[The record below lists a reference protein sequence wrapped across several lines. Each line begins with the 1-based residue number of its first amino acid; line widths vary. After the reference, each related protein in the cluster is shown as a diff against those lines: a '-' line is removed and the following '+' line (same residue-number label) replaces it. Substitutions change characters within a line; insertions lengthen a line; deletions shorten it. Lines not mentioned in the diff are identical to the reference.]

1 VPGKCVLA
9 IDAGSSGCRSLIID
23 LKGNLVSSASQEWS
37 YDLTSPEIAPM
48 GKEFS
53 PRKFWDI
60 ICRLIR
66 ESIQK
71 AEVAP
76 VDIIAVS
83 SASQRQGV
91 VFLDKKGHE
100 LYAGPNTD
108 IRAIM
113 EGFAIDGEY
122 GDEVYRITGHKPSLL
137 FVPARLKWFQANY
150 PRIYERITTALSIGD
165 WVTFRLSGERVAEVS
180 CVADLGLVDIH
191 EVKWSDKLGERLQLS
206 REVCPMIVI
215 AGTRI
220 GEVTSEAAR
229 KTGLSTGTA
238 VVAGGADT
246 QCGLLGMG
254 IKDKGQVGIL
264 GGWSGAIQMVT
275 TRAIIDPKGRL
286 WSGCHALPRRWVL
299 ESNAQESGG
308 AYRWLKG
315 LLFGASDKPEDIYAL
330 MDSLAQEVPPGA
342 GGMLAFIGPT
352 VMDMSR
358 LKPSLGG
365 FIFPVT
371 PSITAVERK
380 HFVRAALENLA
391 FAFKANCAQLEEV
404 SRQKIKKVSIGGGLA
419 QSRCLVKILS
429 DVLGMPVTCFESPQ
443 VTAWGA
449 AMCAAVGSGVYPDL
463 KRAMVA
469 MRPKSRVV
477 EPDTQSGQEYA
488 GYYERWLTTA
498 KWLEDLYEK
507 IG

>member
-1 VPGKCVLA
+1 VPGKYVVVV
-9 IDAGSSGCRSLIID
+9 DAGSSGCRSLIID
-23 LKGNLVSSASQEWS
+23 LKGNLVSLAYQEWA
-37 YDLTSPEIAPM
+37 YDVVPPEIAPM
-48 GKEFS
+48 GKEFK
-53 PRKFWDI
+53 PGKFWDI

-66 ESIQK
+66 ESIKK
-71 AEVAP
+71 ADISP

-100 LYAGPNTD
+100 LYAAPNTD
-108 IRAIM
+108 LRAIM
-113 EGFAIDGEY
+113 EGFAIDGEF

-137 FVPARLKWFQANY
+137 FTPARLKWFQANS
-150 PRIYERITTALSIGD
+150 PRVYEKIATALSIGD
-165 WVTFRLSGERVAEVS
+165 WITYRLSGERVAEVS

-191 EVKWSDKLGERLQLS
+191 EVKWSDTLGERLQLS
-206 REVCPMIVI
+206 REVCPMIVT
-215 AGTRI
+215 AGTRVGWI
-220 GEVTSEAAR
+220 TSEAVK
-229 KTGLSTGTA
+229 KTGLSSGTV

-254 IKDKGQVGIL
+254 VKDKGEVGIVV
-264 GGWSGAIQMVT
+264 GWSGAIQMVT
-275 TRAIIDPKGRL
+275 TRPIIDPKGRL

-299 ESNAQESGG
+299 ESNAQECGG

-315 LLFGASDKPEDIYAL
+315 LLFSASDQREDIYGL
-330 MDSLAQEVPPGA
+330 MDSLAQEVPAGA
-342 GGMLAFIGPT
+342 EGMLAFIGPA

-371 PSITAVERK
+371 PSVTSMERK

-391 FAFKANCAQLEEV
+391 FAFKGNCAQLEEV
-404 SRQKIKKVSIGGGLA
+404 SRQKVKEVSIGGGIA

-429 DVLGMPVTCFESPQ
+429 DILAMPVTCFESPQ

-463 KRAMVA
+463 QRAMVA

-477 EPDTQSGQEYA
+477 EPDAQSGEEYA

-498 KWLEDLYEK
+498 RWLQDLYEK

>member
-1 VPGKCVLA
+1 
-9 IDAGSSGCRSLIID
+9 
-23 LKGNLVSSASQEWS
+23 
-37 YDLTSPEIAPM
+37 M
-48 GKEFS
+48 GKEFK
-53 PRKFWDI
+53 PGKFWDI

-66 ESIQK
+66 ESIKK
-71 AEVAP
+71 ADISP

-100 LYAGPNTD
+100 LYAAPNTD
-108 IRAIM
+108 LRALM
-113 EGFAIDGEY
+113 EGFAIDGEC

-137 FVPARLKWFQANY
+137 FTPARLKWFQANY
-150 PRIYERITTALSIGD
+150 PRIYEKIATALSIGD
-165 WVTFRLSGERVAEVS
+165 WITYRLSGERVAEVS

-191 EVKWSDKLGERLQLS
+191 EVKWSDTLGERLQLS
-206 REVCPMIVI
+206 REVCPMIVT
-215 AGTRI
+215 AGTRVGWI
-220 GEVTSEAAR
+220 TSEAVK
-229 KTGLSTGTA
+229 KTGLSTGTV

-254 IKDKGQVGIL
+254 VKDKGEVGIVV
-264 GGWSGAIQMVT
+264 GWSGAIQMVT
-275 TRAIIDPKGRL
+275 TRPVIDPKGRL

-299 ESNAQESGG
+299 ESNAQECGG
-308 AYRWLKG
+308 AYRWLKS
-315 LLFGASDKPEDIYAL
+315 LLFSASDKSEDIYGL
-330 MDSLAQEVPPGA
+330 MDNLAQEVPPGA
-342 GGMLAFIGPT
+342 GGMLAFIGPA

-365 FIFPVT
+365 FIFSVT
-371 PSITAVERK
+371 PSITAVEMK
-380 HFVRAALENLA
+380 HFVRAVLENLA
-391 FAFKANCAQLEEV
+391 FAFKGNCAQLEEV
-404 SRQKIKKVSIGGGLA
+404 SRQKVKEVSIGGGLA

-429 DVLGMPVTCFESPQ
+429 DILAMPVTCFESPQ

-463 KRAMVA
+463 KRAMAA

-477 EPDTQSGQEYA
+477 EPDAQSGQEYA
-488 GYYERWLTTA
+488 PHYERWLTTA

>member
-1 VPGKCVLA
+1 MPGKYVVA

-23 LKGNLVSSASQEWS
+23 LKGNLVSLAYQEWF
-37 YDLTSPEIAPM
+37 YDLTPPEIAPM
-48 GKEFS
+48 GKEFK
-53 PRKFWDI
+53 PGKFWDI

-66 ESIQK
+66 ESIKK
-71 AEVAP
+71 AGISP

-91 VFLDKKGHE
+91 VFLDKKGRE
-100 LYAGPNTD
+100 LYAAPNTD
-108 IRAIM
+108 LRAIM
-113 EGFAIDGEY
+113 EGFAIDGEF

-137 FVPARLKWFQANY
+137 FTPARLKWFQANY
-150 PRIYERITTALSIGD
+150 PRIYEKIATALSIGD
-165 WVTFRLSGERVAEVS
+165 WITYRLSGERVAEVS

-191 EVKWSDKLGERLQLS
+191 EVKWSDTLGGRLQLS
-206 REVCPMIVI
+206 REVCPMIVT
-215 AGTRI
+215 AGTRVGWI
-220 GEVTSEAAR
+220 TSEAAR
-229 KTGLSTGTA
+229 KTGLSAGTV

-254 IKDKGQVGIL
+254 VKDKGEVGIVV
-264 GGWSGAIQMVT
+264 GWSGAIQMVT
-275 TRAIIDPKGRL
+275 ARPVIDPKGRL

-299 ESNAQESGG
+299 ESNAQECGG

-315 LLFGASDKPEDIYAL
+315 LLFSASEKGEDVYGL

-342 GGMLAFIGPT
+342 GGMLAFIGPA

-365 FIFPVT
+365 FIFSVT

-404 SRQKIKKVSIGGGLA
+404 SRLKVKEVSIGGGLA

-429 DVLGMPVTCFESPQ
+429 DILAMPVTCFESPQ

-463 KRAMVA
+463 QRAMVA

-477 EPDTQSGQEYA
+477 EPDAQSGQDYA

-498 KWLEDLYEK
+498 GWLGDLYDK

>member
-1 VPGKCVLA
+1 MPNKYLLA
-9 IDAGSSGCRSLIID
+9 IDAGSSGCRALIID
-23 LKGNLVSSASQEWS
+23 IKGNLVSSATQEWF
-37 YDLTSPEIAPM
+37 YDLTPPEVAPM

-53 PRKFWDI
+53 PRKFWGI

-66 ESIQK
+66 ESIKK
-71 AEVAP
+71 ADVAP

-91 VFLDKKGHE
+91 VFLHEKGHE

-108 IRAIM
+108 IRAIV
-113 EGFAIDGEY
+113 EGFAIDGEF

-137 FVPARLKWFQANY
+137 FVPARLKWFQANR
-150 PRIYERITTALSIGD
+150 PDIYEKIATALSIGD
-165 WVTFRLSGERVAEVS
+165 WITFKLSGERVAEVS

-191 EVKWSDKLGERLQLS
+191 EIKWSDKMGERLQLP
-206 REVCPMIVI
+206 REVCPGIVT

-220 GEVTSEAAR
+220 GRVTSEAAG
-229 KTGLSTGTA
+229 KTGLSTGTV

-254 IKDKGQVGIL
+254 VKDKGEVGII

-275 TRAIIDPKGRL
+275 TRPVIDPKGRL
-286 WSGCHALPRRWVL
+286 WSGCHALPNRWYL

-308 AYRWLKG
+308 AHRWLKN
-315 LLFGASDKPEDIYAL
+315 LLFDASGKPDKVYAL
-330 MDSLAQEVPPGA
+330 MDSMAQESPAGA
-342 GGMLAFIGPT
+342 GGMLAFIGPA

-358 LKPSLGG
+358 MKPSLGG
-365 FIFPVT
+365 FIFSVT
-371 PSITAVERK
+371 PSITAVEKK

-404 SRQKIKKVSIGGGLA
+404 SEQKIREVSMGGGLA

-429 DVLGMPVTCFESPQ
+429 DILAMPVTCFESPQ

-469 MRPKSRVV
+469 MKPKYRVV
-477 EPDTQSGQEYA
+477 EPDAQCGQDYSS
-488 GYYERWLTTA
+488 YYEKWCITA

>member
-1 VPGKCVLA
+1 VPNKYVLA
-9 IDAGSSGCRSLIID
+9 VDAGSSGCRSLIID
-23 LKGNLVSSASQEWS
+23 LKGNLVSSAYEEWF
-37 YDLTSPEIAPM
+37 YELTPPEVAPM

-66 ESIQK
+66 ESIKK
-71 AEVAP
+71 ADVAP
-76 VDIIAVS
+76 ADIIAVS
-83 SASQRQGV
+83 SASQRQGA
-91 VFLDKKGHE
+91 VFLDKKGKE

-113 EGFAIDGEY
+113 EGFAIDGEF

-137 FVPARLKWFQANY
+137 FTPARLKWFQANR
-150 PRIYERITTALSIGD
+150 PRIYEKIETALSIGD
-165 WVTFRLSGERVAEVS
+165 WITFKLSGERVAEVS

-191 EVKWSDKLGERLQLS
+191 QVKWSDTLGEKLQLS
-206 REVCPMIVI
+206 HQVCPNIVA
-215 AGTRI
+215 AGTRVGWI
-220 GEVTSEAAR
+220 TAEAVR
-229 KTGLSTGTA
+229 KTGLSRGTV

-254 IKDKGQVGIL
+254 VKDKGGVGIVV
-264 GGWSGAIQMVT
+264 GWSGAIQMVT
-275 TRAIIDPKGRL
+275 TRPIIDPKGRL

-299 ESNAQESGG
+299 ESNAQVCGG
-308 AYRWLKG
+308 AYRWLKD
-315 LLFGASDKPEDIYAL
+315 LLFSAAEQRDDVYGL
-330 MDSLAQEVPPGA
+330 MDSLAQEVPRGA
-342 GGMLAFIGPT
+342 GGMLAFIGPA

-365 FIFPVT
+365 FVFPVT
-371 PSITAVERK
+371 PSVTSTERK

-391 FAFKANCAQLEEV
+391 FAFKANCAQLGEV
-404 SRQKIKKVSIGGGLA
+404 SQQKVKEVSMGGGLA
-419 QSRCLVKILS
+419 QSRCLVQILS
-429 DVLGMPVTCFESPQ
+429 DILAMPVTCFESPQ

-463 KRAMVA
+463 NRAMVA
-469 MRPKSRVV
+469 MRPKARVV
-477 EPDTQSGQEYA
+477 EPDAQSGQEYA
-488 GYYERWLTTA
+488 PHYERWLTTL
-498 KWLEDLYEK
+498 KWLEDLFEK

>member
-1 VPGKCVLA
+1 VAGKYVLA
-9 IDAGSSGCRSLIID
+9 VDAGSSGCRSLIID
-23 LKGNLVSSASQEWS
+23 LKGNLVSSATQEWS
-37 YDLTSPEIAPM
+37 YEVTPPEVAPM

-53 PRKFWDI
+53 PRKFWGI

-66 ESIQK
+66 ESIKK
-71 AEVAP
+71 ADVAP

-91 VFLDKKGHE
+91 VFLHEKGHE

-108 IRAIM
+108 IRAIV

-122 GDEVYRITGHKPSLL
+122 GDEVYHITGHKPSLL
-137 FVPARLKWFQANY
+137 FVPARLKWFQTNR
-150 PRIYERITTALSIGD
+150 PSIYEKIATALSIGD
-165 WVTFRLSGERVAEVS
+165 WITFKLSGERVAEVS

-191 EVKWSDKLGERLQLS
+191 EIKWSDKMGERLQLP
-206 REVCPMIVI
+206 REVCPGIVT

-220 GEVTSEAAR
+220 GRVTSEAAR
-229 KTGLSTGTA
+229 KTGLSTGTV

-254 IKDKGQVGIL
+254 VKDNGQVGIL
-264 GGWSGAIQMVT
+264 GGWSGAIQMAMT
-275 TRAIIDPKGRL
+275 KPIIDPKGKL
-286 WSGCHALPRRWVL
+286 WTGCHALPNRWYL
-299 ESNAQESGG
+299 ESNAQECGG
-308 AYRWLKG
+308 AYRWLKE
-315 LLFGASDKPEDIYAL
+315 LLFSASKSQDVYGQ
-330 MDSLAQEVPPGA
+330 MDSLAQELPPGA
-342 GGMLAFIGPT
+342 GGMLAFIGPA

-371 PSITAVERK
+371 PSVTSMEKK

-404 SRQKIKKVSIGGGLA
+404 SERKVKEVSMGGGLA
-419 QSRCLVKILS
+419 QSHCLVKILS
-429 DVLGMPVTCFESPQ
+429 DILAMPVTCFESPQ

-463 KRAMVA
+463 RRAMAA
-469 MRPKSRVV
+469 MKPKSKVV
-477 EPDTQSGQEYA
+477 EPDAQSGQEYA
-488 GYYERWLTTA
+488 LHYEKWLLTA

>member
-1 VPGKCVLA
+1 MPGKYVVA
-9 IDAGSSGCRSLIID
+9 VDAGSSGCRSLIID
-23 LKGNLVSSASQEWS
+23 LKGNLVSSAYQEWF
-37 YDLTSPEIAPM
+37 YELTPPEVAPM

-60 ICRLIR
+60 ICKLIR
-66 ESIQK
+66 ESIKK
-71 AEVAP
+71 ADIAP

-91 VFLDKKGHE
+91 VFLDKKGRE

-113 EGFAIDGEY
+113 EGFAIDGEC

-137 FVPARLKWFQANY
+137 FVPARLKWFQANR
-150 PRIYERITTALSIGD
+150 PRIYEKIDTALSIGD
-165 WVTFRLSGERVAEVS
+165 WITFKLSGERVAEVS

-191 EVKWSDKLGERLQLS
+191 QVKWSDNLGGKLKLS
-206 REVCPMIVI
+206 REVCPMIVT

-220 GEVTSEAAR
+220 GWITSEAAR
-229 KTGLSTGTA
+229 RTGLSAGTV

-254 IKDKGQVGIL
+254 VKDKGQVGIL

-275 TRAIIDPKGRL
+275 TRPIIDPKGKL
-286 WSGCHALPRRWVL
+286 WSGCHALPNRWYL
-299 ESNAQESGG
+299 ESNAQECGG

-315 LLFGASDKPEDIYAL
+315 LLFSASDQREDTYGL

-342 GGMLAFIGPT
+342 GGMLAFIGPA

-365 FIFPVT
+365 FIFSVT

-404 SRQKIKKVSIGGGLA
+404 SRQKVKEVSMGGGLA

-429 DVLGMPVTCFESPQ
+429 DILAMPVTCFESPQ

-463 KRAMVA
+463 QRAMVA

-477 EPDTQSGQEYA
+477 EPDAQSGQEYA
-488 GYYERWLTTA
+488 GYYERWLTTL

>member
-9 IDAGSSGCRSLIID
+9 VDAGSSGCRSLIID

-37 YDLTSPEIAPM
+37 YDVTPPEIAPM

-60 ICRLIR
+60 ICHLIR
-66 ESIQK
+66 ESIKK
-71 AEVAP
+71 ADISP

-108 IRAIM
+108 IRAIL

-150 PRIYERITTALSIGD
+150 PRIYEKIATALSIGD
-165 WVTFRLSGERVAEVS
+165 WITFRLSGERVAEVS

-191 EVKWSDKLGERLQLS
+191 EVKWSDELGERLQLS
-206 REVCPMIVI
+206 QEVCPGIVT
-215 AGTRI
+215 AGTRV
-220 GEVTSEAAR
+220 GKVTSEAAR
-229 KTGLSTGTA
+229 KTGLPTGTV

-275 TRAIIDPKGRL
+275 TRPIIDPKGRL
-286 WSGCHALPRRWVL
+286 WSGCHTLPGRWVL

-315 LLFGASDKPEDIYAL
+315 LLFDASDKPEEIYAL
-330 MDSLAQEVPPGA
+330 MDSLAQDVPPGA
-342 GGMLAFIGPT
+342 GGMLAFIGPA

-358 LKPSLGG
+358 LKLSLGG
-365 FIFPVT
+365 FIFPVR
-371 PSITAVERK
+371 PSVTNIEKK

-404 SRQKIKKVSIGGGLA
+404 SRQKVKGVSIGGGLA
-419 QSRCLVKILS
+419 QSRCLIKILS
-429 DVLGMPVTCFESPQ
+429 DILAMPVTSFESSQ

-477 EPDTQSGQEYA
+477 EPDAQGAEEYA
-488 GYYERWLTTA
+488 PHYERWLTTA

>member
-1 VPGKCVLA
+1 VPGKYVLA
-9 IDAGSSGCRSLIID
+9 VDAGSSGCRSLIID
-23 LKGNLVSSASQEWS
+23 LKGNLVSSAYQEWF
-37 YDLTSPEIAPM
+37 YELTPPEVAPM

-66 ESIQK
+66 ESIKK
-71 AEVAP
+71 ADISP

-83 SASQRQGV
+83 SASQRQGA

-113 EGFAIDGEY
+113 EGFAIDGEC
-122 GDEVYRITGHKPSLL
+122 GDEVYHITGHKPSLL
-137 FVPARLKWFQANY
+137 FVPARLKWFQANR
-150 PRIYERITTALSIGD
+150 PHIYEKIATALSIGD
-165 WVTFRLSGERVAEVS
+165 WITFRLSGERVAEVS

-191 EVKWSDKLGERLQLS
+191 EVKWSERLGEKLQLS
-206 REVCPMIVI
+206 QEVCPGIVT
-215 AGTRI
+215 AGTRV
-220 GEVTSEAAR
+220 GRVTSEAAR
-229 KTGLSTGTA
+229 KTGLSTGTV

-264 GGWSGAIQMVT
+264 GGWSGSIQMVT
-275 TRAIIDPKGRL
+275 TRPIIDPKGRL
-286 WSGCHALPRRWVL
+286 WSGCHALPNRWYL

-315 LLFGASDKPEDIYAL
+315 LLFDASEKSEDIYAL

-342 GGMLAFIGPT
+342 GGMLAFIGPA

-358 LKPSLGG
+358 MKPSLGG

-371 PSITAVERK
+371 PSITSTKRK

-404 SRQKIKKVSIGGGLA
+404 SRQKVKEVSMGGGLA

-429 DVLGMPVTCFESPQ
+429 DILAMPVTSFESPQ

-463 KRAMVA
+463 KKAMVA

-477 EPDTQSGQEYA
+477 APDAQNGQEYA
-488 GYYERWLTTA
+488 PHYERWLVTA
-498 KWLEDLYEK
+498 KWLQDLYEK

>member
-1 VPGKCVLA
+1 MPNKYVLA
-9 IDAGSSGCRSLIID
+9 VDAGSSGCRCLIID
-23 LKGNLVSSASQEWS
+23 LKGHLVSSACQEWF
-37 YDLTSPEIAPM
+37 YDATPLEVAPM
-48 GKEFS
+48 GKEFN
-53 PRKFWDI
+53 PRKFWDM

-66 ESIQK
+66 ESIKK
-71 AEVAP
+71 ANISP
-76 VDIIAVS
+76 VDIIAIS

-108 IRAIM
+108 IRAIV
-113 EGFAIDGEY
+113 EGLAIDGEC
-122 GDEVYRITGHKPSLL
+122 GDEVYRITGHKPSIIL
-137 FVPARLKWFQANY
+137 VPAKLKWFQANY
-150 PRIYERITTALSIGD
+150 PRVYERIDTVLSIAD
-165 WVTFRLSGERVAEVS
+165 WITFRLSGERVADVS

-191 EVKWSDKLGERLQLS
+191 EVKWSGQLGERLQLS
-206 REVCPMIVI
+206 REICPMIVA

-220 GEVTSEAAR
+220 GGVTAEAAR
-229 KTGLSTGTA
+229 KTGLSAGTV

-254 IKDKGQVGIL
+254 IKDKGEVGIL

-275 TRAIIDPKGRL
+275 TRPIIDSKGRL

-299 ESNAQESGG
+299 ESQAQQSGD

-315 LLFGASDKPEDIYAL
+315 LLFSASDKPEEIYAL

-342 GGMLAFIGPT
+342 GGVLAFIGPA

-358 LKPSLGG
+358 LKLTLGG

-371 PSITAVERK
+371 PSITRIEKK

-404 SRQKIKKVSIGGGLA
+404 SRQKVKEVSVGGGLA
-419 QSRCLVKILS
+419 QSRCLVEILS
-429 DVLGMPVTCFESPQ
+429 DILAMPVTCFESPQ
-443 VTAWGA
+443 VTAWGV

-477 EPDTQSGQEYA
+477 EPDAQNGQEYA
-488 GYYERWLTTA
+488 PQYERWLTTL
-498 KWLEDLYEK
+498 KWFEDLYEK

>member
-1 VPGKCVLA
+1 MPGKYVLA
-9 IDAGSSGCRSLIID
+9 VDAGSSGCRSLIID
-23 LKGNLVSSASQEWS
+23 LKGNLISSAYQEWF
-37 YDLTSPEIAPM
+37 YDVTPPEVAPM

-53 PRKFWDI
+53 PGKFWDI
-60 ICRLIR
+60 ICLLIR
-66 ESIQK
+66 ESIKK
-71 AEVAP
+71 ADISP

-108 IRAIM
+108 LRALM
-113 EGFAIDGEY
+113 EGFAIDGEC
-122 GDEVYRITGHKPSLL
+122 GDEVYRITGHKPSLI
-137 FVPARLKWFQANY
+137 FVPAKLKWFQANY
-150 PRIYERITTALSIGD
+150 PRVYERIATVLSIGD
-165 WVTFRLSGERVAEVS
+165 WITFKLSGERVAEVS
-180 CVADLGLVDIH
+180 CVADLGLVDLH
-191 EVKWSDKLGERLQLS
+191 EVKWSDTLGERLQLS
-206 REVCPMIVI
+206 REVCPMIVT

-220 GEVTSEAAR
+220 GWITSEAVK
-229 KTGLSTGTA
+229 KTGLSAGTV

-275 TRAIIDPKGRL
+275 TRPIIDSKGRL
-286 WSGCHALPRRWVL
+286 WSGCHALPNRWVL

-315 LLFGASDKPEDIYAL
+315 LLFEASDTAGDIYGL

-342 GGMLAFIGPT
+342 GGMLAFIGPA

-365 FIFPVT
+365 FIFSVT

-380 HFVRAALENLA
+380 HFVRAVLENLA

-404 SRQKIKKVSIGGGLA
+404 SRQKVKEVSMGGGLA

-429 DVLGMPVTCFESPQ
+429 DILAMPVTCFESPQ
-443 VTAWGA
+443 ATAWGV
-449 AMCAAVGSGVYPDL
+449 AMCAAVGAGVYPDL

-477 EPDTQSGQEYA
+477 EPDAQSGQEYA
-488 GYYERWLTTA
+488 PHYERWLTTA